1 MYVILNHLY
10 RYFMSW
16 SIPIKNVWRS
26 SLALILLHSVYMQT
40 IVNAV
45 VHFSVQKISKI
56 LFIFCLI
63 SVDKKKIWDRNIDD
77 WNVD

>member
-16 SIPIKNVWRS
+16 SIPIKKSEEFSFN
-26 SLALILLHSVYMQT
+26 LITMYLYMQT

-45 VHFSVQKISKI
+45 VHFSVQKNISKI

-63 SVDKKKIWDRNIDD
+63 SDDKNLKS
-77 WNVD
+77 

>member
-1 MYVILNHLY
+1 M
-10 RYFMSW
+10 
-16 SIPIKNVWRS
+16 
-26 SLALILLHSVYMQT
+26 YMQT